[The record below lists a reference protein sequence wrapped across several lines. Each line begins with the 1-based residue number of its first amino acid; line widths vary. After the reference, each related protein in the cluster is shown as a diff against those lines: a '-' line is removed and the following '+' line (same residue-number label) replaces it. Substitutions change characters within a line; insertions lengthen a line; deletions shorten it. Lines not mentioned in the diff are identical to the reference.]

1 MNGILY
7 DYLMKKLLAI
17 IVLGLFW
24 SDIVF
29 AHHDGFIQHSW
40 GKPAFIIALLAA
52 AYWGWLMHDLEKY
65 NKGEKKSS
73 DFFGGLVYLTG
84 PFFFGLISLGVF
96 FICAVIIWVLYFE
109 YIIIILFILFGAG
122 WIILKISEKKKW

>member
-1 MNGILY
+1 
-7 DYLMKKLLAI
+7 MKKLLAI
-17 IVLGLFW
+17 VVLGLFW

-65 NKGEKKSS
+65 NKGEKKSL
-73 DFFGGLVYLTG
+73 DFFGGLAYLTG

-122 WIILKISEKKKW
+122 WIVLKISEKKKS

>member
-73 DFFGGLVYLTG
+73 DFFGGLAYLTG
-84 PFFFGLISLGVF
+84 PVFFGLISLGVF

-122 WIILKISEKKKW
+122 WIVLKISEKKKW